1 MQTCMGLLMSSVFQ
15 FSFSILPIPMFD
27 RRDHPSVPTMNVAGH
42 GGGRRS
48 RMARRATA
56 AGGAPR
62 PWGPPTPVSRLEGWA
77 LMTGQLGGSA
87 VPRRSSRVR
96 GPPLDPT
103 TLYSVRPTAGDHD
116 ASCASEAR
124 LPGGWDH
131 SGARLEAHGGTAVHH
146 PPRKA
151 RSTGLTG
158 RPCFEVSSV
167 PLETEDQTALRT
179 TPSGITPAVA

>member
-1 MQTCMGLLMSSVFQ
+1 MSSVFHRG
-15 FSFSILPIPMFD
+15 FPILPIPMFD
-27 RRDHPSVPTMNVAGH
+27 RRDHPFVPTMNVAGH

-62 PWGPPTPVSRLEGWA
+62 PGGPPTPVPRLEGWA

-103 TLYSVRPTAGDHD
+103 TLYSVRHAAGYHD
-116 ASCASEAR
+116 ASCASDAR
-124 LPGGWDH
+124 LPGGWDQ
-131 SGARLEAHGGTAVHH
+131 SFARL
-146 PPRKA
+146 
-151 RSTGLTG
+151 
-158 RPCFEVSSV
+158 
-167 PLETEDQTALRT
+167 
-179 TPSGITPAVA
+179 